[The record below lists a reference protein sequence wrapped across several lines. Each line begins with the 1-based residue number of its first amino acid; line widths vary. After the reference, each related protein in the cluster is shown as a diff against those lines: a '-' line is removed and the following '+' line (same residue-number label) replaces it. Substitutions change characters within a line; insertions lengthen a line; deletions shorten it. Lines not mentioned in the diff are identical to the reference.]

1 MKVVRPDNVAVA
13 DEAETVLRRW
23 ANGEVEPL
31 TTNADGRD
39 GFDELADAIAPDV
52 ESWWRA
58 FRTLF
63 DEYDKGE
70 SSRLQL
76 PFEVLL
82 KVGGE
87 RLRQQIAEVARTNP
101 KIACD
106 FWNAMEDL
114 RLEADAYRLLGRRL
128 TLEAFV
134 RHEPRIPSRRTKASA
149 AEQPWEDEWSS
160 SAIFHLTERD
170 PDEAWALALEL
181 IDVSG
186 DPRWLS
192 AVGAFIIEELLK
204 DHGDAMI
211 ERIEAEAAQSERL
224 RMALPTT
231 QWVVPDHLLDRVAAA
246 AGQYWRQ

>member
-1 MKVVRPDNVAVA
+1 MA
-13 DEAETVLRRW
+13 DEATALLRRW
-23 ANGEVEPL
+23 AIREIDPL
-31 TTNADGRD
+31 TTNAHGRG
-39 GFDELADAIAPDV
+39 GFDELADEIAPDV
-52 ESWWRA
+52 QPWWRA
-58 FRTLF
+58 FKALF
-63 DEYDKGE
+63 DEYGKSD
-70 SSRLQL
+70 SFRLRL

-82 KVGGE
+82 EVGCE
-87 RLRQQIAEVARTNP
+87 PLRQQIAEVARTNP

-114 RLEADAYRLLGRRL
+114 RLEAEAYRLLGRRL

-160 SAIFHLTERD
+160 FAIFHLTERD

-246 AGQYWRQ
+246 AGQYWRH